1 MTGGR
6 QGGSLVPLL
15 VALYPV
21 PPVSRT
27 VLDRGG
33 TSGALGMRPLRPACL
48 LLLLLLPTAGGPAPT
63 APSTPAV
70 PSGSGS
76 NVSLYTLA
84 NGSTAPRFAAGSA
97 AAQMTLA
104 DGSEAHSGLP
114 TVAAGAVGQGV
125 LIPAGARVS
134 VGCPCNVPAV
144 GSLSLWVR
152 WAAAVRNASATGS
165 GVKLTLLR
173 FGDSQLTLTASET
186 GEVTVEYS
194 TGGFAGVYGSDVFR
208 WDTCQAQT
216 TASSLAWHRLFIAWG
231 GSGQKELR
239 IDDGAPAA
247 CADSPFVPALAAPV
261 TTPSDRLYIG
271 SMRGAYGSSGSNR
284 VELELD
290 QLVIWGRVLGAAE
303 ILSTFRQPEALAAEL
318 ESGLPPARAAGSEQ
332 EVRLGFGFA
341 SGGPAATIVDAGGT
355 FTAVVPVSNPRP
367 TAAAVK
373 LLPVVHSFWG
383 PDLSGSITVSSN
395 ASHGGAIISLR
406 IPGGATTYVEFAV
419 RTTSGQT
426 RWGPYRLD
434 VGLQTDSDVVKA
446 PAQTVFSFAVWPPA
460 PPPGTVC
467 RSQWFG
473 SHIPAGGC
481 HYSRCEPGSFLDQSS
496 RLGQCAPLRGHD
508 FLKATKFD
516 QVEPSPGNFSFLGDP
531 DVKLLRQHGLS
542 FLGSLAQTPRWA
554 ANTTGQVAACKG
566 SWDLCQAPK
575 LPAFGEYVERTI
587 RHYASQGMRH
597 VELWNEP

>member
-1 MTGGR
+1 MK
-6 QGGSLVPLL
+6 
-15 VALYPV
+15 
-21 PPVSRT
+21 
-27 VLDRGG
+27 
-33 TSGALGMRPLRPACL
+33 PLRPAG

-63 APSTPAV
+63 TPAG
-70 PSGSGS
+70 PSASTS

-97 AAQMTLA
+97 AAQVTLA
-104 DGSEAHSGLP
+104 DGSSSASGLP

-125 LIPAGARVS
+125 RIPAGARVS

-186 GEVTVEYS
+186 GAVTVEYG

-231 GSGQKELR
+231 SSGQKELR

-271 SMRGAYGSSGSNR
+271 SMQGAYGSSGSNR

-318 ESGLPPARAAGSEQ
+318 ESRLPRAPAGSGQ
-332 EVRLGFGFA
+332 RVRLGFGFA

-355 FTAVVPVSNPRP
+355 FTAVVPVSNPQP
-367 TAAAVK
+367 TAAAVR

-383 PDLSGSITVSSN
+383 PDLSGSIAVSSN
-395 ASHGGAIISLR
+395 ASATQSGDAAIFLR
-406 IPGGATTYVEFAV
+406 IPPRATTYVEFAV

-434 VGLQTDSDVVKA
+434 VGLQMGSDVGGAAKA

-481 HYSRCEPGSFLDQSS
+481 HYSRCKPGSFLDQAA
-496 RLGQCAPLRGHD
+496 RLGQCGPLRDHD

-516 QVEPSPGNFSFLGDP
+516 QVEPSPGNFSFLGDG

-542 FLGSLAQTPRWA
+542 FLGNLAQTPLWA
-554 ANTTGQVAACKG
+554 ANTTGQVAKCKG

-587 RHYASQGMRH
+587 RHYASQGMSH